1 MIRRKKNMMAIL
13 MFTLF
18 AFAALVLPSTWAQTQ
33 DQAAAKAKEAVTEAK
48 EAAAAATDA
57 AKAAATEVKEAV
69 KEGAAKATE
78 AASETKAA
86 VTEGAAKAADAVKE
100 AVTTETKSAEA
111 KAAEAKPKT
120 VGNNL
125 GLPAKL
131 GQEIAKA
138 PEGKG
143 KGLIDPTAPR
153 GAFGIPG
160 APQINMVLAFVWAMW
175 VGWIFSTVGAF
186 GGIMAGVGHMTV
198 YGLGDYARSFKDS
211 APGLG
216 KTLTDSL
223 RTSNQFLVG
232 LSSIL
237 SVINYLKS
245 GRMSWPLGLALGVGS
260 IAGAYLAASLTGG
273 KVSFSQYQGWFGIF
287 VLVVGFV
294 LIYELTPAGQAG
306 KKKTKEAAQA
316 FEKSVKEK
324 SDAASHGVKLTSFG
338 LTQESMTFFGL
349 EFTFNPLAAFFGG
362 VVIAAISAFIGVGG
376 GFLYVPYLTS
386 IVGLPMFVVAGTS
399 AMAVFISMVTSIGT
413 YITQAGAGMDW
424 GLIGVQLVGVFI
436 GSMVGP
442 RTAKYIPDKWLK
454 LLFIVLALYVGIGYF
469 SKGFFGKAWVPM

>member
-1 MIRRKKNMMAIL
+1 MMKQIGSFGKWSFIL
-13 MFTLF
+13 AVVTAF
-18 AFAALVLPSTWAQTQ
+18 AFVGAKSLCAQTQ
-33 DQAAAKAKEAVTEAK
+33 SAEPVQQAAP
-48 EAAAAATDA
+48 
-57 AKAAATEVKEAV
+57 
-69 KEGAAKATE
+69 
-78 AASETKAA
+78 
-86 VTEGAAKAADAVKE
+86 
-100 AVTTETKSAEA
+100 AEQ
-111 KAAEAKPKT
+111 KPAEAKPKT

-125 GLPAKL
+125 GLPGKL

-143 KGLIDPTAPR
+143 KGQIDPSAPR
-153 GAFGIPG
+153 GVFGIPG
-160 APQINMVLAFVWAMW
+160 APQVGVVLAFLWATW

-198 YGLGDYARSFKDS
+198 YGLGDYVRTFRDT
-211 APGLG
+211 APGLN
-216 KTLTDSL
+216 KTLTDSI

-245 GRMSWPLGLALGVGS
+245 KRMSWPLGLALGLGS

-273 KVSFSQYQGWFGIF
+273 KVSFSQYQGWFGVF

-294 LIYELTPAGQAG
+294 LIYELTPKGQAG
-306 KKKTKEAAQA
+306 KKAAKAAAQA
-316 FEKSVKEK
+316 FEKTVKEK
-324 SDAASHGVKLTSFG
+324 ADIASAGVTIKSFG
-338 LTQESMTFFGL
+338 ATKATMSFFGTD
-349 EFTFNPLAAFFGG
+349 FSFNPIAAFCGG

-399 AMAVFISMVTSIGT
+399 ALAVFISMITSITT
-413 YITQAGAGMDW
+413 YINVAGAGMDW
-424 GLIGVQLVGVFI
+424 VLVGTQLIGVFI
-436 GSMVGP
+436 GSMIGP